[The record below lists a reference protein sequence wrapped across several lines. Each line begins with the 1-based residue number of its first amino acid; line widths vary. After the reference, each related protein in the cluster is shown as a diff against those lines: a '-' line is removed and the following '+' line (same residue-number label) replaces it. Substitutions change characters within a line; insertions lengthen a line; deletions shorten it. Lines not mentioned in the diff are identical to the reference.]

1 MNELLKDGWIKSFSD
16 LDRTEEVI
24 IKRRRS
30 QVQYPQSDM
39 MEKGKKAIKI
49 AILII

>member
-1 MNELLKDGWIKSFSD
+1 MNELLKDGWIKPFSD
-16 LDRTEEVI
+16 VDRTEEVI
-24 IKRRRS
+24 IKRRRI
-30 QVQYPQSDM
+30 QVQYQQRDM